1 MATEG
6 VRVGKYLADAIKA
19 QVSGNGPSGN
29 GPSGNGLSGN
39 GLSGNGLRGDG
50 KCLADAIEAR
60 FGLSAAW

>member
-19 QVSGNGPSGN
+19 QVSGNGL
-29 GPSGNGLSGN
+29 SGNGLSGN

-50 KCLADAIEAR
+50 KYLADAIEAR
-60 FGLSAAW
+60 LGLSAAW